1 MNQLEKLFIEKGI
14 SYSDY
19 RYNLNMAH
27 LVATMA
33 DGYAS
38 KADSLLRKVE
48 YRMENKHLFIR
59 LRSLLNQ
66 LLKRVDN
73 MPDNNKSD
81 AFFTCS
87 DMLTKVAD
95 KMAEKIINEDDLI
108 KILSFIKNNFKDG
121 TNN

>member
-1 MNQLEKLFIEKGI
+1 MNQLEKLFNEKGI
-14 SYSDY
+14 SYDDY

-38 KADSLLRKVE
+38 KADSLLRQVQ
-48 YRMENKHLFIR
+48 YRMENKHLFTR

-81 AFFTCS
+81 AFFKCS
-87 DMLTKVAD
+87 DYLTKVAD
-95 KMAEKIINEDDLI
+95 KMGKKHIDDEGLT
-108 KILSFIKNNFKDG
+108 KLLSFIQNNFKDG
-121 TNN
+121 K